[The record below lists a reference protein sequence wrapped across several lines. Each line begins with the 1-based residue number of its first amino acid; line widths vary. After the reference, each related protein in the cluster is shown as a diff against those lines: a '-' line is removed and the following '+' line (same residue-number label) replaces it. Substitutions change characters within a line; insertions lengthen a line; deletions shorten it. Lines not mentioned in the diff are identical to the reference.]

1 MYFDC
6 QVITRFIA
14 SSCPVIY
21 WFVAMVTLP
30 RLQSSDHSVTTL
42 WEVSRDEL
50 CATKHMQYLNF
61 LTCCNTWRSRAIF
74 AYFVLYMFVGVA
86 AFVNFL
92 PWTWIVKAPSQ
103 ATANQ
108 RKKHN
113 VEKILS
119 VACNAFAHNTSI
131 FIRFALV
138 ASQICEILRNSPKIR
153 I

>member
-1 MYFDC
+1 VYFDC

-92 PWTWIVKAPSQ
+92 PWTWIVKSCDAFDFQKS
-103 ATANQ
+103 AT
-108 RKKHN
+108 R
-113 VEKILS
+113 IWLRFFCDIS
-119 VACNAFAHNTSI
+119 VFKN
-131 FIRFALV
+131 L
-138 ASQICEILRNSPKIR
+138 L
-153 I
+153 